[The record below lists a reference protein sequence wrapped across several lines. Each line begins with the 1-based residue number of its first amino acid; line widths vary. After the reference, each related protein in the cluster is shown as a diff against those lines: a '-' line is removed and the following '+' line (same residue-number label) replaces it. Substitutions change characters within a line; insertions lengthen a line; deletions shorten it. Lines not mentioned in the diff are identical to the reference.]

1 MQFLKDS
8 FINLKETAGLNE
20 GQINVLQYCIN
31 MVDLATPMYKKEI
44 KPGEKKNTLKTT
56 CYCNHC
62 DHEYGVF
69 VSEPGYDLISTRPK
83 DLMICDFICN
93 DFRYHTGEFIKKED
107 LFLLEDGKSFFYAE
121 QTIGW
126 KKSSAKNFKPKQEQ

>member
-44 KPGEKKNTLKTT
+44 KPGDKKNTLKNT

-62 DHEYGVF
+62 DHENAVF
-69 VSEPGYDLISTRPK
+69 ISEPGYDLISTRPK
-83 DLMICDFICN
+83 DSMICDFICN
-93 DFRYHTGEFIKKED
+93 DYTYHTGMYISQED
-107 LFLLEDGKSFFYAE
+107 LFLLPKNGDFYHSISV
-121 QTIGW
+121 IGW
-126 KKSSAKNFKPKQEQ
+126 KKSYAKIEFQ